1 MGTGNCQTQ
10 TMANTQTI
18 IPPATSYYSPVV
30 PIKQATSNITT
41 NNNVPINPINTCKSP
56 ISSKIR
62 PIIRI
67 DQNRPIGAL
76 NSKDEFNSL
85 KYRVKYMYKGTLNNA
100 FNSAK
105 HLKIIN
111 YDKEDYNLR
120 SIPTTKPS
128 SIPTTS
134 MTHSR
139 HWDFFNTDHALNKP
153 KPAPKIDFNIP
164 KKREIKYGRYEMLK
178 HLGTGAFATVHL
190 AKDIKTGDLV
200 AMKFIDKVNF
210 VGPEASSVYEEIKL
224 MKSIKHKNI
233 VKLIDVIETSTVLCI
248 VMEYCENG
256 ELYDLIVD
264 NFQNFAL
271 EDKKKIFKELVE
283 AVKYLHEHNI
293 SHRDLKVENVLLDK
307 DNNVKL
313 ADFNLATRFQPN
325 ELFTH
330 RCGSEEYT
338 APEIV
343 TRKAYDPQKTDI
355 WALGIILFAIVVG
368 HLPFYHKDG
377 ERIQSMYHRIA
388 MVNYKFPPGVEVD
401 KDAKNLI
408 GSILKYTPQSR
419 ATLDQILEHPWLKNI
434 DTSDKSFNHDTNF
447 ISLEEDDYRMRRH
460 SNKNFDPYKFKALN
474 NFSFATPDNFRDFN
488 GMYTLPKYN
497 LVGF

>member
-10 TMANTQTI
+10 AMAKGQTI
-18 IPPATSYYSPVV
+18 IPPSSYYSPVV
-30 PIKQATSNITT
+30 PIKQATCNIATSG
-41 NNNVPINPINTCKSP
+41 NVSINPINTCRSP

-62 PIIRI
+62 PVIRI
-67 DQNRPIGAL
+67 DQNRPTGTV
-76 NSKDEFNSL
+76 NPPKDEVNSL
-85 KYRVKYMYKGTLNNA
+85 KYKVKYMYKGTLNNA
-100 FNSAK
+100 YTSPK
-105 HLKIIN
+105 HLKIS
-111 YDKEDYNLR
+111 YDKEDFNKSGKK
-120 SIPTTKPS
+120 SIKTSPVPGSKP
-128 SIPTTS
+128 
-134 MTHSR
+134 SR

-153 KPAPKIDFNIP
+153 KPAPKIEFKNIP
-164 KKREIKYGRYEMLK
+164 NKHEIKYGRYEMLK
-178 HLGTGAFATVHL
+178 HLGTGSFATVHL
-190 AKDIKTGDLV
+190 AKDMKTGDLV

-210 VGPEASSVYEEIKL
+210 VGPEASSIYDEIKL
-224 MKSIKHKNI
+224 MKSIDHKNI

-264 NFQNFAL
+264 NFQNFTI

-283 AVKYLHEHNI
+283 AVKYLHENNI

-307 DNNVKL
+307 DNHVKL
-313 ADFNLATRFQPN
+313 ADFNLATRFKPN

-338 APEIV
+338 SPEIV

-355 WALGIILFAIVVG
+355 WALGIILYAINVG
-368 HLPFYHKDG
+368 HLPFYHKNG

-388 MVNYKFPPGVEVD
+388 MVNYKFSSGVEVD

-408 GSILKYTPQSR
+408 GAILKYTPQSR
-419 ATLDQILEHPWLKNI
+419 ATLNQILSHPWLQNI
-434 DTSDKSFNHDTNF
+434 DTSSKSVKNDTN
-447 ISLEEDDYRMRRH
+447 IINLEEDDYRMRRH
-460 SNKNFDPYKFKALN
+460 TNKNFGFYKFKHSN
-474 NFSFATPDNFRDFN
+474 NYSFSTPDNFKDFN
-488 GMYTLPKYN
+488 GMYTLPKFN

>member
-10 TMANTQTI
+10 SMANGQSI
-18 IPPATSYYSPVV
+18 IAPTSTYYSPVV
-30 PIKQATSNITT
+30 PIKHAACNIATSGT
-41 NNNVPINPINTCKSP
+41 VPINPINSCRSP

-67 DQNRPIGAL
+67 EQNRPTS
-76 NSKDEFNSL
+76 SKEEFNSL
-85 KYRVKYMYKGTLNNA
+85 KYKVKYMYKGGISPS
-100 FNSAK
+100 FNSPK
-105 HLKIIN
+105 HLKLLN
-111 YDKEDYNLR
+111 YDREEYGNKRPAKTTTLSP
-120 SIPTTKPS
+120 SITP
-128 SIPTTS
+128 
-134 MTHSR
+134 SR

-153 KPAPKIDFNIP
+153 KPAPKIVFDTTP
-164 KKREIKYGRYEMLK
+164 KREIKYGRYEMLK
-178 HLGTGAFATVHL
+178 HLGTGSFATVHL

-210 VGPEASSVYEEIKL
+210 VGPESNSIYEEIKL
-224 MKSIKHKNI
+224 MKAIKHKNI

-256 ELYDLIVD
+256 ELYDLIVE
-264 NFQNFAL
+264 NFQNFTID
-271 EDKKKIFKELVE
+271 DKKKIFKELVR
-283 AVKYLHEHNI
+283 AVKYLHENNI
-293 SHRDLKVENVLLDK
+293 SHRDLKVENILLDK

-313 ADFNLATRFQPN
+313 ADFNLATKFTPD

-343 TRKAYDPQKTDI
+343 TRKAYDPRLTDI
-355 WALGIILFAIVVG
+355 WALGIILYAIVVG
-368 HLPFYHKDG
+368 HLPFYHKNG

-388 MVNYKFPPGVEVD
+388 MVNYKFPPGVEID

-419 ATLDQILEHPWLKNI
+419 ATLDQILSHPWLQNI
-434 DTSDKSFNHDTNF
+434 NSNDKAQYNYTNS
-447 ISLEEDDYRMRRH
+447 INLEEDDYRMRRH
-460 SNKNFDPYKFKALN
+460 TTRNFDFYKFKSVN
-474 NFSFATPDNFRDFN
+474 NYSYATQDNFRDFN

-497 LVGF
+497 LVSF

>member
-1 MGTGNCQTQ
+1 MGTGQTQ
-10 TMANTQTI
+10 SIPTAQPL
-18 IPPATSYYSPVV
+18 IPPTSTYYSPVV
-30 PIKQATSNITT
+30 PIRQATCNITT
-41 NNNVPINPINTCKSP
+41 NNAIQAPINTCKSP

-67 DQNRPIGAL
+67 EQED
-76 NSKDEFNSL
+76 FNPF
-85 KYRVKYMYKGTLNNA
+85 KYKVKYMYKGTLNNPYITP
-100 FNSAK
+100 K
-105 HLKIIN
+105 HLKVLS
-111 YDKEDYNLR
+111 YDEDYNKR
-120 SIPTTKPS
+120 TTK
-128 SIPTTS
+128 TS
-134 MTHSR
+134 PKSNNLTPSR
-139 HWDFFNTDHALNKP
+139 HWAFFNTDHALNKP
-153 KPAPKIDFNIP
+153 KPAPKIEFGSTSTN
-164 KKREIKYGRYEMLK
+164 REIKYGRYEMLK
-178 HLGTGAFATVHL
+178 HLGTGSFATVHL

-264 NFQNFAL
+264 NFQNFTN

-283 AVKYLHEHNI
+283 AVKYLHENNI

-313 ADFNLATRFQPN
+313 ADFNLATRFKPN

-338 APEIV
+338 SPEIILG
-343 TRKAYDPQKTDI
+343 KNYDPRLTDI
-355 WALGIILFAIVVG
+355 WALGVILYTIVVG
-368 HLPFYHKDG
+368 HLPFYHRNG
-377 ERIQSMYHRIA
+377 ERLQSMYHRIA
-388 MVNYKFPPGVEVD
+388 HVDYKYPSGVEID

-408 GSILKYTPQSR
+408 SSILKFSPKSR
-419 ATLDQILEHPWLKNI
+419 ATLDQILAHPWLKNI
-434 DTSDKSFNHDTNF
+434 DTSEKSINQYTN
-447 ISLEEDDYRMRRH
+447 SLNSEEEDSRRPPTR
-460 SNKNFDPYKFKALN
+460 NYDFYKFKSIN
-474 NFSFATPDNFRDFN
+474 NFSYATQDNFRDFN

-497 LVGF
+497 LVTF

>member
-10 TMANTQTI
+10 AMANGQAI
-18 IPPATSYYSPVV
+18 IPPTSSYYSPVV
-30 PIKQATSNITT
+30 PIKQATCNIATT
-41 NNNVPINPINTCKSP
+41 GNVSINPINTCRSP

-62 PIIRI
+62 PVIRI
-67 DQNRPIGAL
+67 DQNRPTGAV
-76 NSKDEFNSL
+76 NPPKDEVNSL
-85 KYRVKYMYKGTLNNA
+85 KYKVKYMYKGTLNNA
-100 FNSAK
+100 YTSPK
-105 HLKIIN
+105 HLKIS
-111 YDKEDYNLR
+111 YDKEDFNKSGKR
-120 SIPTTKPS
+120 SVKTSPVPATKP
-128 SIPTTS
+128 
-134 MTHSR
+134 SR

-153 KPAPKIDFNIP
+153 KPAPKIEFNNIP
-164 KKREIKYGRYEMLK
+164 NKHEIKYGRYEMLK
-178 HLGTGAFATVHL
+178 HLGTGSFATVHL
-190 AKDIKTGDLV
+190 AKDMKTGDLV

-210 VGPEASSVYEEIKL
+210 VGPEASSIYEEIKL
-224 MKSIKHKNI
+224 MKSINHKNI

-264 NFQNFAL
+264 NFQSFTM

-283 AVKYLHEHNI
+283 AVKYLHENNI

-313 ADFNLATRFQPN
+313 ADFNLATRFKPN

-338 APEIV
+338 SPEIV

-355 WALGIILFAIVVG
+355 WALGIILYAINVG
-368 HLPFYHKDG
+368 HLPFYHKNG

-388 MVNYKFPPGVEVD
+388 MVNYKFPSGVEVD

-408 GSILKYTPQSR
+408 GTILKYTPQSR
-419 ATLDQILEHPWLKNI
+419 ATLDQILSHPWLQNI
-434 DTSDKSFNHDTNF
+434 DTNGKSVNNDTNF
-447 ISLEEDDYRMRRH
+447 INLEEDDYRMRRH
-460 SNKNFDPYKFKALN
+460 TNKNFDFYKFKHSKN
-474 NFSFATPDNFRDFN
+474 YSFSTPDNFKDFN
-488 GMYTLPKYN
+488 GMYTLPKFN

>member
-10 TMANTQTI
+10 TIANGQTI
-18 IPPATSYYSPVV
+18 IPPTSTYYSPVV
-30 PIKQATSNITT
+30 PIKQATCNIAANST
-41 NNNVPINPINTCKSP
+41 VPITPINTCKSP

-67 DQNRPIGAL
+67 EQNRPSS
-76 NSKDEFNSL
+76 SKEDFNSL
-85 KYRVKYMYKGTLNNA
+85 KYKVKYMYKGGI
-100 FNSAK
+100 NSTYSAPK
-105 HLKIIN
+105 HLKLLN
-111 YDKEDYNLR
+111 YDKEDYNKR
-120 SIPTTKPS
+120 PTKTNSISTNITP
-128 SIPTTS
+128 
-134 MTHSR
+134 SR
-139 HWDFFNTDHALNKP
+139 HWAFFNTDHALNKP
-153 KPAPKIDFNIP
+153 KPAPKIDFGTTPN
-164 KKREIKYGRYEMLK
+164 KREIKYGRYEMLK
-178 HLGTGAFATVHL
+178 HLGTGSFATVHL

-210 VGPEASSVYEEIKL
+210 VGPEADSIYEEIKL

-256 ELYDLIVD
+256 ELYDMIVE
-264 NFQNFAL
+264 NFQNFTND
-271 EDKKKIFKELVE
+271 DKKKIFKELVE
-283 AVKYLHEHNI
+283 AVKYLHENNI

-338 APEIV
+338 SPEIV
-343 TRKAYDPQKTDI
+343 TRKAYDPRLTDI
-355 WALGIILFAIVVG
+355 WALGIILYAIVVG
-368 HLPFYHKDG
+368 HLPFYHKNG
-377 ERIQSMYHRIA
+377 EKIQSMYHRIA
-388 MVNYKFPPGVEVD
+388 MVNYKFPSGVEID

-419 ATLDQILEHPWLKNI
+419 ASLDQILAHPWLQNI
-434 DTSDKSFNHDTNF
+434 NTDEKPAYHYTN
-447 ISLEEDDYRMRRH
+447 SLNIEEDDYRMRRH
-460 SNKNFDPYKFKALN
+460 TTRNYDFYKFKSIN
-474 NFSFATPDNFRDFN
+474 NYSYTTQDNFKDFN

-497 LVGF
+497 LVTF